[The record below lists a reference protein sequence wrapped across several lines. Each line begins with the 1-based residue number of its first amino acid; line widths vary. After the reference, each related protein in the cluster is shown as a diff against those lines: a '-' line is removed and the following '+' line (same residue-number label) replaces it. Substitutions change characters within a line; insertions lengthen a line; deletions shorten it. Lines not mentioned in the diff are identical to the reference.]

1 MRSLLF
7 VLFFPTLV
15 FAQAYTGDFKLEKE
29 DSSTVECKVTY
40 PTADTAVR
48 DGKTYHLKK
57 ASPIYQKL
65 EEAR

>member
-1 MRSLLF
+1 MRRLIFIFFLL
-7 VLFFPTLV
+7 PTLC
-15 FAQAYTGDFKLEKE
+15 FADEI
-29 DSSTVECKVTY
+29 TY

-65 EEAR
+65 EEAK